1 MGCKSD
7 TYSIINQRGQS
18 MPLIQATIME
28 GRTQEQK
35 EAFYQGITQVVVE
48 TLNVKP
54 EQVRVIIQEVPKT
67 HWAIGGVSVAE
78 RNAKP

>member
-1 MGCKSD
+1 
-7 TYSIINQRGQS
+7 

-28 GRTQEQK
+28 GRTQAQK
-35 EAFYQGITQVVVE
+35 EAFYQGVTQVVVE

-54 EQVRVIIQEVPKT
+54 EQVRVVLNEVPKT

-78 RNAKP
+78 RDAKS

>member
-1 MGCKSD
+1 
-7 TYSIINQRGQS
+7 
-18 MPLIQATIME
+18 MPLIQATIMQ

-35 EAFYQGITQVVVE
+35 EAFYRGVTQVVVE

-54 EQVRVIIQEVPKT
+54 EQVRVVINEVPST

-78 RNAKP
+78 RDKDK

>member
-1 MGCKSD
+1 
-7 TYSIINQRGQS
+7 

-35 EAFYQGITQVVVE
+35 EAFYQGVTQVVVE
-48 TLNVKP
+48 TLNVRP
-54 EQVRVIIQEVPKT
+54 EQVRVVLNEVPKA

-78 RNAKP
+78 RDANA

>member
-1 MGCKSD
+1 
-7 TYSIINQRGQS
+7 

-35 EAFYQGITQVVVE
+35 EAFFKGITQVAVE

-54 EQVRVIIQEVPKT
+54 EQVRVIINQVPTT
-67 HWAIGGVSVAE
+67 HWAIGGISVAE
-78 RNAKP
+78 RDKDK

>member
-1 MGCKSD
+1 
-7 TYSIINQRGQS
+7 

-35 EAFYQGITQVVVE
+35 EAFYQGVTQVVVE
-48 TLNVKP
+48 TLKVKP
-54 EQVRVIIQEVPKT
+54 EQVRIVIQEVPKT

-78 RNAKP
+78 RDAKS

>member
-1 MGCKSD
+1 
-7 TYSIINQRGQS
+7 
-18 MPLIQATIME
+18 MPLIQATILE

-35 EAFYQGITQVVVE
+35 EAFFRGVTQVAVE

-54 EQVRVIIQEVPKT
+54 EQVRVVINQVPKT

-78 RNAKP
+78 RDKDK

>member
-1 MGCKSD
+1 
-7 TYSIINQRGQS
+7 

-35 EAFYQGITQVVVE
+35 EAFYKGVTQVAVE

-54 EQVRVIIQEVPKT
+54 EQVRVIINQVPT
-67 HWAIGGVSVAE
+67 EHWAIGGVSVAE
-78 RNAKP
+78 RDKAK

>member
-1 MGCKSD
+1 
-7 TYSIINQRGQS
+7 
-18 MPLIQATIME
+18 MPLVQATIME

-35 EAFYQGITQVVVE
+35 EAFFRGVTQVAVE

-54 EQVRVIIQEVPKT
+54 EQVRVVINEVPRT

-78 RNAKP
+78 RDKGK

>member
-1 MGCKSD
+1 
-7 TYSIINQRGQS
+7 
-18 MPLIQATIME
+18 MPLIQATILE

-35 EAFYQGITQVVVE
+35 EAFFRGVTQVAVE

-54 EQVRVIIQEVPKT
+54 EQVRVVINQVPKT

-78 RNAKP
+78 RKKD